1 MKTVIQI
8 ILVIAALG
16 LTYAIYESIER
27 PIRFE
32 KAKAEKY
39 EKVIA
44 RLKEIRSAE
53 IAYKD
58 VNGVF
63 TNNWDTLIHFVNTG
77 ELPLV
82 RKIGMLTDSMVEAGW
97 DEKRAL
103 KEGKIIRDT
112 LRIAVIDTLFGGN
125 FDASQLRMIP
135 NSTEQF
141 HLGADIVNTGSGVQI
156 PIFEAAAHNNVI
168 LADIADEFG
177 QEIINLND
185 KTRTNG
191 KYPGLKVGSLTEA
204 NNNAGNWE

>member
-8 ILVIAALG
+8 ILVAAALG
-16 LTYAIYESIER
+16 LCYLIYESVET

-32 KAKAEKY
+32 KAKKERYAE
-39 EKVIA
+39 VVD

-53 IAYKD
+53 VAYKS
-58 VNGVF
+58 VNGEF
-63 TNNWDTLIHFVNTG
+63 TGNWDTLIHFVNTG

-82 RKIGMLTDSMVEAGW
+82 RKIGMLTDSMIEAGW
-97 DEKRAL
+97 DEQKAI

-112 LRIAVIDTLFGGN
+112 LRVAIIDTLFGGS
-125 FDASQLRMIP
+125 FDASTLRMIP
-135 NSTEQF
+135 NTDKEF
-141 HLGADIVNTGSGVQI
+141 YLGASEVHTGSGVLI

-168 LADIADEFG
+168 LGDLKDDYE

-185 KTRTNG
+185 KSRTNG
-191 KYPGLKVGSLTEA
+191 KYPGLKVGSLQEA

>member
-8 ILVIAALG
+8 ILVVAALG
-16 LTYAIYESIER
+16 LCYAIYESIEE

-32 KAKAEKY
+32 KAKKERY
-39 EKVIA
+39 TDVIT
-44 RLKEIRSAE
+44 RLKDIRRAE

-58 VNGVF
+58 VNGAF
-63 TNNWDTLIHFVNTG
+63 TENWDTLIDFVNTG

-82 RKIGMLTDSMVEAGW
+82 RKIGMLTDSMVDAGW
-97 DEKRAL
+97 DEQRAL

-112 LRIAVIDTLFGGN
+112 LKVAVIDTLFGGK
-125 FDASQLRMIP
+125 FDASSLKKIP
-135 NSTEQF
+135 NTNEEF
-141 HLGADIVNTGSGVQI
+141 HLGADVITTGSGVKI

-168 LADIADEFG
+168 LNDLKDDYE

-185 KTRTNG
+185 KARTNG
-191 KYPGLKVGSLTEA
+191 KYPGLKVGSLDEA